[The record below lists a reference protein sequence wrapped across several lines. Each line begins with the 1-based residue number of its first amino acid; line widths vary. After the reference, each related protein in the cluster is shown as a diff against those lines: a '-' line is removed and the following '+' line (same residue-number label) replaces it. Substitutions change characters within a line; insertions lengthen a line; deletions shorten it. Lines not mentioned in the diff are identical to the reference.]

1 MANDCI
7 GAEVM
12 ECVRALS
19 EGGVM
24 LLENVMF
31 YKEEE

>member
-1 MANDCI
+1 MANDSI

-19 EGGVM
+19 EGGVL
-24 LLENVMF
+24 LLENVRF
-31 YKEEE
+31 